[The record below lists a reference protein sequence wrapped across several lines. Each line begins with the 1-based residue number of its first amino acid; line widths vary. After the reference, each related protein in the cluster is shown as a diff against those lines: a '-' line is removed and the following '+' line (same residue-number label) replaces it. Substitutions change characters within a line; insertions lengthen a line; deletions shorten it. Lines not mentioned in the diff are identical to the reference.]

1 MAPKTTTSVAFL
13 NGTKK
18 YQLISDSS
26 EEGMSSTIDFNDI
39 EAQDVMNVD
48 RMDNYFKTKIP
59 ELSIQY
65 TSTYDN

>member
-48 RMDNYFKTKIP
+48 RMDN
-59 ELSIQY
+59 
-65 TSTYDN
+65 